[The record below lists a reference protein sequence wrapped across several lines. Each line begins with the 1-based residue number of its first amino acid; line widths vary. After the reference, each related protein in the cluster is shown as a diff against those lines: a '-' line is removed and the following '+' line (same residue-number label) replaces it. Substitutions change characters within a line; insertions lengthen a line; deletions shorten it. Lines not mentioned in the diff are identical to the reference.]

1 MKISQPREAT
11 QHGAGLLLSLETWD
25 TSKSFDAADASA
37 LTTIVPKL
45 PVASFGDILSGE
57 YFIAQGADFV
67 GLFMESIELC
77 AQCKLLLLCARL
89 LQFAKAA
96 MPTFM
101 EVLLSKIS
109 CDCTNTYT
117 YNRGSSYR
125 SQTRV

>member
-11 QHGAGLLLSLETWD
+11 QHGVGLLLSLETWD

-37 LTTIVPKL
+37 LTIVPKL

-101 EVLLSKIS
+101 EVLLS
-109 CDCTNTYT
+109 
-117 YNRGSSYR
+117 
-125 SQTRV
+125 